1 MEAIAIKEPL
11 NEAQW
16 FVLKTFSIVRNEQE
30 KEELTSLYLDY
41 IQRKMDESSD
51 QWWEEN
57 NMTVE
62 KFEEMCSNLH
72 FRTPYITK

>member
-1 MEAIAIKEPL
+1 METTLMKEPL
-11 NEAQW
+11 N
-16 FVLKTFSIVRNEQE
+16 KTLNTFLTAKTTQE
-30 KEELTSLYLDY
+30 SDELTSLYLGN
-41 IQRKMDESSD
+41 IQKKMDAETD
-51 QWWEEN
+51 KWWEEN